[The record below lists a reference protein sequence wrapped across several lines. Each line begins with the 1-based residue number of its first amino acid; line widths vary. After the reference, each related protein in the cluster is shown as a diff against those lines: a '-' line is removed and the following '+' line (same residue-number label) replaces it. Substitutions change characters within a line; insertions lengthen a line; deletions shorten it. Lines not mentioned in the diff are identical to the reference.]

1 MEGVGEVG
9 GEGGAIGS
17 VARGG
22 SRMHTC
28 SSVTLVCI
36 CSSSSL
42 SPMLP
47 SDGGLTLVPVFL
59 YLVLVFS
66 HREKMLWIA
75 CDVAW
80 RRGRRQHTL
89 TSGAAAHQA
98 RHGVSQRRA
107 EGGVGRWRRGRGG
120 AEVERR
126 WGGGGAEAGRAR
138 WRRAAGAR

>member
-1 MEGVGEVG
+1 MGEVG

-75 CDVAW
+75 CDMAW
-80 RRGRRQHTL
+80 RRGRRQHVR
-89 TSGAAAHQA
+89 SWRGDHRSNGAAQE
-98 RHGVSQRRA
+98 GV
-107 EGGVGRWRRGRGG
+107 
-120 AEVERR
+120 
-126 WGGGGAEAGRAR
+126 
-138 WRRAAGAR
+138 AANK

>member
-1 MEGVGEVG
+1 MRWRGLEGMEGVGEVG

-22 SRMHTC
+22 NRMHTC

-80 RRGRRQHTL
+80 RRGRHQHTL
-89 TSGAAAHQA
+89 TSGAAARQA
-98 RHGVSQRRA
+98 RQ
-107 EGGVGRWRRGRGG
+107 
-120 AEVERR
+120 
-126 WGGGGAEAGRAR
+126 AR
-138 WRRAAGAR
+138 VTVW